1 MNVILVSPNFPPNYY
16 HFALAL
22 KRNGANVLG
31 IGDAPYQMLGP
42 SLQYALTEYFRLDA
56 LHGYEGLFRAVAYFT
71 YHYGKIEC
79 LESHNEYWLEND
91 ARLRTDFN
99 IPGLKLSD
107 VERIKRK
114 SKMKDVFRSAH
125 VPVAEGAVVH
135 SREEA
140 QALVDAVGY
149 PLMAKPDVG
158 VGAAGTYRI
167 DDAADLAAFFAQKP
181 LVDYLLEV
189 FITGKLYS
197 FDGLA
202 DRHGRLVFYTA
213 HFYEPG
219 IMEVVNQD
227 RDVYACSLREIPPG
241 LKEAGM
247 RAVRAFD
254 VRERFFHI
262 EFFRTDDGRWL
273 AVEMN
278 IRPPG
283 GLMMDVINFANDIN
297 LYQQWA
303 NMVVFDTFTT
313 EYTRPYHCAFV
324 GRKYRYNYRHSREE
338 IEKTYADLLV
348 HQQPINRVFARAMG
362 DYAYVVR
369 APELEAV
376 QSAVDFVLEKV

>member
-22 KRNGANVLG
+22 QRNGANVLG
-31 IGDAPYQMLGP
+31 IGDAPYQMLGAP
-42 SLQYALTEYFRLDA
+42 LQQALTEYFRLDA
-56 LHGYEGLFRAVAYFT
+56 LHNYDALLRAVAYFT

-99 IPGLKLSD
+99 IPGLKLAD

-114 SKMKDVFRSAH
+114 SKMKDVFRSAR

-140 QALVDAVGY
+140 QVLVDAVGY

-167 DDAADLAAFFAQKP
+167 DDAAGLDAFFAQKP
-181 LVDYLLEV
+181 LVDYLLEA

-227 RDVYACSLREIPPG
+227 RDVYACSLREVPPG
-241 LKEAGM
+241 LKEAGV

-262 EFFRTDDGRWL
+262 EFFHTEDGRWM

-283 GLMMDVINFANDIN
+283 GLMMDVINFANDID

-303 NMVVFDTFTT
+303 NMIVFDTFTT
-313 EYTRPYHCAFV
+313 EYTRPYHCAFA
-324 GRKYRYNYRHSREE
+324 GRKYRYDYRHNREE

-348 HQQPINRVFARAMG
+348 HQEPITRVFARAMG

-376 QSAVDFVLEKV
+376 QSALDFILEKA